1 MWSISSKLGFH
12 QRHSWSTVAQHT
24 SVITSCWSTLVDRI
38 TVLLNNKVREET
50 DGWGEGWG
58 AAWHNAAIVSRHTGR
73 LLNPSLPPL
82 GHKGRL
88 LNPSLPPL
96 GHKGRL
102 LNTSLPPLGHKGRLL
117 NPSLTPPVYTGR
129 LLLSSSLVPSK
140 ASGSS

>member
-1 MWSISSKLGFH
+1 M
-12 QRHSWSTVAQHT
+12 
-24 SVITSCWSTLVDRI
+24 
-38 TVLLNNKVREET
+38 LNNKVREET

-82 GHKGRL
+82 GHEGRL

-96 GHKGRL
+96 GHE
-102 LNTSLPPLGHKGRLL
+102 GRLL
-117 NPSLTPPVYTGR
+117 NPSLPPPVYTGR
-129 LLLSSSLVPSK
+129 LLLNSSLVPSK